1 MRAHPQLPLNVLAL
15 LLSLLGCDATCAD
28 ACAAVSA
35 CGASVGDVPNTAE
48 CEEACANQR
57 TLVQQGTDT
66 GVQGAFQR
74 ELDCLADATCDAIAS
89 GTCYEEQVW
98 SY

>member
-1 MRAHPQLPLNVLAL
+1 MIAV

-28 ACAAVSA
+28 ACAVVAG
-35 CGASVGDVPNTAE
+35 CGESTGDFPNAAE
-48 CEEACANQR
+48 CEEACARQR
-57 TLVQQGTDT
+57 TTVAEGTDS
-66 GVQGAFQR
+66 GVEAAFQR
-74 ELDCLADATCDAIAS
+74 ELDCVAGATCDALAA